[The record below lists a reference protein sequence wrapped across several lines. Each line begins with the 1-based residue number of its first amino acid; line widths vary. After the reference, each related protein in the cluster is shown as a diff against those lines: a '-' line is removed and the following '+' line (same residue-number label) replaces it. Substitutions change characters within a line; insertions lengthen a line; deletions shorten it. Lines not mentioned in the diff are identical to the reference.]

1 MPSVLLKFTREF
13 SDSREILHQSEVFG
27 GLGTHMTSTKAF
39 RGIPVSTVSDILV
52 ILFISILAII
62 HLKAVIQPL
71 VIATLLFLLI
81 RPPAN
86 WLEQRF
92 GHPLLAYGGLLSI
105 VALMIFFAS
114 QILYSN
120 LTEFT
125 EASTQQRITDAFAD
139 KMSRLE
145 NQEIFGYT
153 IDTSGLTEL
162 VSIDVITTFAT
173 DFVGSIAGFTAS
185 AATVF
190 IFLLF
195 IILEAETLPN
205 RIKAAY
211 PEEVNRFKKIASNSG
226 EGINTYVIT
235 RATVAFGQAI
245 IAAIILNYLSIPG
258 WFLWASIT
266 FFLDFIPYI
275 GALISMIPP
284 GILALILLEPTTALI
299 MIGLL
304 IANQQ
309 AWGAFVEPQLA
320 GQRLDMSPIVLLILV
335 SFWGWAWG
343 LMGAVLGV
351 PLAVIMKIAL
361 ESDPR
366 TRPIAMLLS
375 QNPTPYEEE

>member
-1 MPSVLLKFTREF
+1 MAKSASLTKV
-13 SDSREILHQSEVFG
+13 DS
-27 GLGTHMTSTKAF
+27 GTLAN
-39 RGIPVSTVSDILV
+39 
-52 ILFISILAII
+52 ISIVLFVGVLAIV
-62 HLKAVIQPL
+62 HLQAVVQPL

-92 GHPLLAYGGLLSI
+92 GHPLLAYGGLLTI
-105 VALMIFFAS
+105 FGFIIFFAS
-114 QILYSN
+114 QILYWN

-125 EASTQQRITDAFAD
+125 KVETQDRITEAFSEKIA
-139 KMSRLE
+139 RLE
-145 NQEIFGYT
+145 NQEIFGYQ

-162 VSIDVITTFAT
+162 VSIDVITNFAT

-211 PEEVNRFKKIASNSG
+211 PDEVSRFKKIASNSG
-226 EGINTYVIT
+226 DSINTYVIT
-235 RATVAFGQAI
+235 RATVAFGQAVV
-245 IAAIILNYLSIPG
+245 AAIILYQLEIPG

-284 GILALILLEPTTALI
+284 GILALILLEPGMALL
-299 MIGLL
+299 MIALL

-320 GQRLDMSPIVLLILV
+320 GERLDMSPIVLLILV
-335 SFWGWAWG
+335 AFWGWAWG

-351 PLAVIMKIAL
+351 PLAVIMKIGL

-366 TRPIAMLLS
+366 TRPIAIMLS
-375 QNPTPYEEE
+375 RDPDTESN

>member
-1 MPSVLLKFTREF
+1 
-13 SDSREILHQSEVFG
+13 
-27 GLGTHMTSTKAF
+27 MTSTRAF
-39 RGIPVSTVSDILV
+39 RGIPVSTVSDIMV
-52 ILFISILAII
+52 ILLISILAII
-62 HLKAVIQPL
+62 HLKVVIQPL

-92 GHPLLAYGGLLSI
+92 GHPLLAYGGLI
-105 VALMIFFAS
+105 TIIGVIIFLAS
-114 QILYSN
+114 QVLYSN

-125 EASTQQRITDAFAD
+125 EASTQDRITEAFSE

-145 NQEIFGYT
+145 NTEIFGQT
-153 IDTSGLTEL
+153 IDTSGLEEL
-162 VSIDVITTFAT
+162 VSIDVITNFAT
-173 DFVGSIAGFTAS
+173 NFVGSIAGFTAS
-185 AATVF
+185 AVTIF

-211 PEEVNRFKKIASNSG
+211 PDELARFKKIASNSG
-226 EGINTYVIT
+226 TGINTYVIT
-235 RATVAFGQAI
+235 RATVALGQAI
-245 IAAIILNYLSIPG
+245 IAAIILKYLAIPG

-284 GILALILLEPTTALI
+284 GILALILLEPSVALI

-309 AWGAFVEPQLA
+309 AWGAFVEPQLS

-343 LMGAVLGV
+343 IMGAVLGV

-366 TRPIAMLLS
+366 TRPIALLLS
-375 QNPTPYEEE
+375 QNPKPYHEEE

>member
-1 MPSVLLKFTREF
+1 MA
-13 SDSREILHQSEVFG
+13 
-27 GLGTHMTSTKAF
+27 STKAF

-62 HLKAVIQPL
+62 HLKVVIQPL

-92 GHPLLAYGGLLSI
+92 GHPLLAYGGLIAIIAAVVFL
-105 VALMIFFAS
+105 AS
-114 QILYSN
+114 QVLYSN
-120 LTEFT
+120 LSDFTSETGDIGDELERKMKYFDNTEF
-125 EASTQQRITDAFAD
+125 
-139 KMSRLE
+139 
-145 NQEIFGYT
+145 FGYKL
-153 IDTSGLTEL
+153 DTSGITEL
-162 VSIDVITTFAT
+162 INVDVITEFAT
-173 DFVGSIAGFTAS
+173 NFVGSIAGFTAS
-185 AATVF
+185 AVTIF

-211 PEEVNRFKKIASNSG
+211 PEEVERFRKIASNSG
-226 EGINTYVIT
+226 DGINTYVIT
-235 RATVAFGQAI
+235 RATVALGQAI
-245 IAAIILNYLSIPG
+245 IAAIILWYLGIPG

-284 GILALILLEPTTALI
+284 GIIALILLEPTTAFI

-309 AWGAFVEPQLA
+309 AWGAFVEPQLS

-335 SFWGWAWG
+335 SFWAWAWG
-343 LMGAVLGV
+343 IMGAVLGV

-366 TRPIAMLLS
+366 TRPIALLLS
-375 QNPTPYEEE
+375 QNPKPHNEEE

>member
-1 MPSVLLKFTREF
+1 MA
-13 SDSREILHQSEVFG
+13 
-27 GLGTHMTSTKAF
+27 STKAF

-62 HLKAVIQPL
+62 HLKVVIQPL

-92 GHPLLAYGGLLSI
+92 GHPLLAYGGLIAIIAAVVFL
-105 VALMIFFAS
+105 AS
-114 QILYSN
+114 QVLYSN
-120 LTEFT
+120 LSDFTSETGDIGDELERKMKYFDNTEF
-125 EASTQQRITDAFAD
+125 
-139 KMSRLE
+139 
-145 NQEIFGYT
+145 FGYKL
-153 IDTSGLTEL
+153 DTSGIQEL
-162 VSIDVITTFAT
+162 INVDVITEFAT
-173 DFVGSIAGFTAS
+173 NFVGSIAGFTAS
-185 AATVF
+185 AVTIF

-205 RIKAAY
+205 RVKAAY
-211 PEEVNRFKKIASNSG
+211 PEEVERFRKIASNSG
-226 EGINTYVIT
+226 DGINTYVIT
-235 RATVAFGQAI
+235 RATVALGQAI
-245 IAAIILNYLSIPG
+245 IAAIILWYLQIPG

-284 GILALILLEPTTALI
+284 GIIALILLEPTTALI

-309 AWGAFVEPQLA
+309 AWGAFVEPQLS

-335 SFWGWAWG
+335 SFWAWAWG
-343 LMGAVLGV
+343 IMGAVLGV

-366 TRPIAMLLS
+366 TRPIALLLS
-375 QNPTPYEEE
+375 QNPKPHNEEE

>member
-1 MPSVLLKFTREF
+1 
-13 SDSREILHQSEVFG
+13 
-27 GLGTHMTSTKAF
+27 MTSKKAF
-39 RGIPVSTVSDILV
+39 RGIPVSTVADILV

-86 WLEQRF
+86 WLEKRF

-105 VALMIFFAS
+105 VGLVIFFAS

-125 EASTQQRITDAFAD
+125 EVSTQERITEAFAE
-139 KMSRLE
+139 KMERLE
-145 NQEIFGYT
+145 NQEIFGYQ

-162 VSIDVITTFAT
+162 ISIDVITTFAT

-211 PEEVNRFKKIASNSG
+211 PEEVSRFKKIASNSG

-235 RATVAFGQAI
+235 RATVAFGQAV

-375 QNPTPYEEE
+375 QNPAPYEEE

>member
-1 MPSVLLKFTREF
+1 
-13 SDSREILHQSEVFG
+13 
-27 GLGTHMTSTKAF
+27 MTSTKAF

-62 HLKAVIQPL
+62 HLKVVIQPL

-92 GHPLLAYGGLLSI
+92 GHPLLAYGGLIAIIAAVVFL
-105 VALMIFFAS
+105 AS
-114 QILYSN
+114 QVLYSN
-120 LTEFT
+120 LSDFTSETGDIGDELERKMKYFDNTEF
-125 EASTQQRITDAFAD
+125 
-139 KMSRLE
+139 
-145 NQEIFGYT
+145 FGYKL
-153 IDTSGLTEL
+153 DTSGIQEL
-162 VSIDVITTFAT
+162 INVDVITEFAT
-173 DFVGSIAGFTAS
+173 NFVGSIAGFTAS
-185 AATVF
+185 AVTIF

-205 RIKAAY
+205 RVKAAY
-211 PEEVNRFKKIASNSG
+211 PEEVERFRKIASNSG
-226 EGINTYVIT
+226 DGINTYVIT
-235 RATVAFGQAI
+235 RATVALGQAI
-245 IAAIILNYLSIPG
+245 IAAIILWYLQIPG

-284 GILALILLEPTTALI
+284 GIIALILLEPTTALI

-309 AWGAFVEPQLA
+309 AWGAFVEPQLS

-343 LMGAVLGV
+343 IMGAVLGV

-366 TRPIAMLLS
+366 TRPIALLLS
-375 QNPTPYEEE
+375 QNPKPYNEEE

>member
-1 MPSVLLKFTREF
+1 MIEF
-13 SDSREILHQSEVFG
+13 SDYREILHQSEVFG
-27 GLGTHMTSTKAF
+27 GVGTHMTSTKAF

-125 EASTQQRITDAFAD
+125 EASTQERITDAFAD

-235 RATVAFGQAI
+235 RATVAFGQAV

>member
-1 MPSVLLKFTREF
+1 
-13 SDSREILHQSEVFG
+13 
-27 GLGTHMTSTKAF
+27 MTSTRAF

-62 HLKAVIQPL
+62 HLKVVIQPL

-92 GHPLLAYGGLLSI
+92 GHPLLAYGGLI
-105 VALMIFFAS
+105 TIIATIIFLAS
-114 QILYSN
+114 QVLYSN

-125 EASTQQRITDAFAD
+125 EIGTQQRITDAFSD

-145 NQEIFGYT
+145 NTKIFGYE
-153 IDTSGLTEL
+153 IDTSGLEEL
-162 VSIDVITTFAT
+162 VSIDVITNFAT
-173 DFVGSIAGFTAS
+173 NFVGSIAGFTAS
-185 AATVF
+185 AVTIF

-211 PEEVNRFKKIASNSG
+211 PEEVDRFKKIASNSG
-226 EGINTYVIT
+226 DGINTYVVT
-235 RATVAFGQAI
+235 RATVALGQAI
-245 IAAIILNYLSIPG
+245 FAAMILWYLEIPG

-284 GILALILLEPTTALI
+284 GILALILLDQLS
-299 MIGLL
+299 
-304 IANQQ
+304 
-309 AWGAFVEPQLA
+309 PQL
-320 GQRLDMSPIVLLILV
+320 MILQLQ
-335 SFWGWAWG
+335 FH
-343 LMGAVLGV
+343 
-351 PLAVIMKIAL
+351 
-361 ESDPR
+361 D
-366 TRPIAMLLS
+366 
-375 QNPTPYEEE
+375 YF

>member
-1 MPSVLLKFTREF
+1 
-13 SDSREILHQSEVFG
+13 
-27 GLGTHMTSTKAF
+27 MTSTKAF
-39 RGIPVSTVSDILV
+39 KGIPVSTVSDILV
-52 ILFISILAII
+52 ILLISILAII

-105 VALMIFFAS
+105 IGLLVFFAS
-114 QILYSN
+114 QILYWN

-125 EASTQQRITDAFAD
+125 QVETQDRISEAFTE

-145 NQEIFGYT
+145 NQKIFGYE

-211 PEEVNRFKKIASNSG
+211 PDEVSRFKKIASNSG

-235 RATVAFGQAI
+235 RATVAFGQAV
-245 IAAIILNYLSIPG
+245 IAAIILYQLDIPG

-284 GILALILLEPTTALI
+284 GILALILLEPGMALI
-299 MIGLL
+299 MIALL

-335 SFWGWAWG
+335 AFWGWAWG

-361 ESDPR
+361 ESDSR

-375 QNPTPYEEE
+375 QNPTPYTEEE